1 MLNKAQATELGKRLA
16 NLRKAKELSQEE
28 VAEMLGT
35 SKAKVAWMETG
46 RNGYYRQHERVAVM
60 PFLDLYGASAEET
73 FKGIYEMDDKI
84 SAIKRLTNEVNK
96 LKAAN
101 EKLEQSLAL
110 HKQSS
115 AMWQAKAEELGREQ
129 KTKTADAAEIG
140 RLEDQVKMLEEKVRE
155 LQENQKSPAEQLLL
169 KMLQE
174 KYL

>member
-1 MLNKAQATELGKRLA
+1 MLNNAQATELGKRLA

-28 VAEMLGT
+28 VAEMLGI

-46 RNGYYRQHERVAVM
+46 RSAYYRQHERVAVM

-101 EKLEQSLAL
+101 KKLEE
-110 HKQSS
+110 S
-115 AMWQAKAEELGREQ
+115 ADMWKSRVDEIKAGKTEVIDGLEIMVAGEERIQ
-129 KTKTADAAEIG
+129 KLQDTIDGLKARIKE
-140 RLEDQVKMLEEKVRE
+140 LEE
-155 LQENQKSPAEQLLL
+155 NQMTPETKLLMKL
-169 KMLQE
+169 LME

>member
-1 MLNKAQATELGKRLA
+1 MLNNAQATELGKRLA

-28 VAEMLGT
+28 VAEMLGI

-60 PFLDLYGASAEET
+60 PFLDLYGASVEET

-101 EKLEQSLAL
+101 EKLEE
-110 HKQSS
+110 S
-115 AMWQAKAEELGREQ
+115 ADMWQAKAEQAKSEQ
-129 KTKTADAAEIG
+129 QAHVVTIDSEKAAEIG

>member
-60 PFLDLYGASAEET
+60 PFLDLYGASVEET

-96 LKAAN
+96 LKAEN
-101 EKLEQSLAL
+101 KKLEERAD
-110 HKQSS
+110 
-115 AMWQAKAEELGREQ
+115 MWQAKAEQAKSEQ
-129 KTKTADAAEIG
+129 QAHVVTIDSEKAAEIG

-169 KMLQE
+169 KMLLE